1 MYKHINILLIL
12 ISFCLL
18 STNCSSNNDNELNNV
33 PLPPLTSFAVKVGT
47 IRYHGSIDQ
56 ETRKVTIGSIEN
68 PYVITDVEYTLVNDE
83 ATISPDPNTFLGKWK
98 QKQEV
103 TVTTKNGTET
113 IYTIELPDYKE
124 ESGDIIFYDDFDTD
138 GPLDRKKWVPIYFER
153 KKGEAINKWVESNDY
168 CYAENGNLVLKA
180 DIDGNIYKLGRVQT
194 LGKFCFTFGKVE
206 IRARVTRHPDGNF
219 PAIWMMPE
227 KPIYPPSGINTNP
240 ISGEID
246 IMEHVKQENCIH
258 QTVHSN
264 YTFNLEIKD
273 PINTTNVVCDYE
285 NYNLYGMEWN
295 ADEIIF
301 YVNGV
306 ETLRYPNL
314 RLPNESEVMQW
325 PFSEKSAFY
334 LILNMSLGDTG
345 SWAGAVDDANLPA
358 IMEVDYVKVS
368 KPQKESEH

>member
-1 MYKHINILLIL
+1 MYKYISILLFF
-12 ISFCLL
+12 ISCCL
-18 STNCSSNNDNELNNV
+18 NIDCASSNDNELNNGQKD
-33 PLPPLTSFAVKVGT
+33 PLISFLVKVGN
-47 IRYHGSIDQ
+47 IRYHGNIDQ
-56 ETRKVTIGSIEN
+56 EARKVTIGSIEN
-68 PYVITDVEYTLVNDE
+68 SYAITDVEYTLINDE
-83 ATISPDPNTFLGKWK
+83 AVISPNPSTFLGKW
-98 QKQEV
+98 QKNQEV
-103 TVTTKNGTET
+103 AITTKDGMKT

-124 ESGDIIFYDDFDTD
+124 DSEYTIFYDDFETA
-138 GPLDRKKWVPIYFER
+138 GPLDSKKWVSFYFER
-153 KKGEAINKWVESNDY
+153 KKGETISKWVESNDY

-180 DIDGNIYKLGRVQT
+180 DLDGNIYKLGRVQT

-206 IRARVTRHPDGNF
+206 VRARITRHPDGNF

-227 KPIYPPSGINTNP
+227 RPIYPPSGINTNP

-246 IMEHVKQENCIH
+246 IMEHVKQEDCIY

-264 YTFNLEIKD
+264 YTFHLGIKD
-273 PINTTNVVCDYE
+273 PINTTNVTCDYE
-285 NYNLYGMEWN
+285 NYNLYSMEWN

-345 SWAGAVDDANLPA
+345 TWAGAVDDADLPA

-368 KPQKESEH
+368 RVFS